1 MNNAELP
8 EDIVALY
15 IKTKNN
21 VKLEE
26 EKMRA
31 LELIVREK
39 HRDDPRI
46 KIVAGRESIVL
57 KDIAYETL
65 EAVGVQ
71 TTVTETITRKK
82 TFAEFDVVVR
92 ESILANSDNYTKT
105 ITKESV
111 RIVGEK

>member
-1 MNNAELP
+1 MHNDDLMD
-8 EDIVALY
+8 DIVAQY
-15 IKTKNN
+15 IETKKN
-21 VKLEE
+21 VKAEE

-39 HRDDPRI
+39 HRNDPRI
-46 KIVAGRESIVL
+46 KIIPGRESIVL

-71 TTVTETITRKK
+71 TTVTETITRNK
-82 TFAEFDVVVR
+82 TLAEFDVVVR

-105 ITKESV
+105 VTKESV